1 MFYKQI
7 QLHMY
12 RMLTQPIAEE
22 HHPIITIGV
31 GAMEVIQQ
39 QLIQIIHITQQ
50 AHIVFVQR

>member
-1 MFYKQI
+1 
-7 QLHMY
+7 MY